1 MNLVDRIQAQLETF
15 SKAAPQG
22 KPDLRALAVTIVRE
36 FRDFIGDELKR
47 PDAYDT
53 EQPSKGQ
60 GWE

>member
-1 MNLVDRIQAQLETF
+1 MNLVDRIEAQLETF

-22 KPDLRALAVTIVRE
+22 TDLRALAVTIVRE

-47 PDAYDT
+47 PDAYDA